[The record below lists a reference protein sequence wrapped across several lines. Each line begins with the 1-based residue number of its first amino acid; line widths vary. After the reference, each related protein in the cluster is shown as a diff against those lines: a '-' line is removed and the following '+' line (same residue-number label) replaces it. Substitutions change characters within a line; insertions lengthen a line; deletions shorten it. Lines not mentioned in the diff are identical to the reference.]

1 MKAGLGLGQGQGAGN
16 QTAVA
21 TRRRGP
27 NRREPG
33 ARASWG
39 QRVER
44 ARQCSRAPA
53 VTSGCGS
60 ALTTSPSTQ
69 GPAGTPDLCSG
80 REAAWRPC
88 TAGGPAGHAL
98 APRPCFCHELGP
110 GKASGRKTPG
120 RISGRRNAPRER
132 IKSQRLHNRHQELR
146 GAWAHRK
153 HAPSEGRDQG
163 TKRSE
168 PGIHGPRGRR
178 HTERRLNS
186 PLGPGPWASQA
197 SGLQAPTFVP
207 DTSMQLVCLWVPEA
221 AFLTLSG
228 ISAATD
234 ESTRACGGVQT
245 QTGNVVGA

>member
-39 QRVER
+39 QRAER

-132 IKSQRLHNRHQELR
+132 IKSQSLHIGTRN
-146 GAWAHRK
+146 
-153 HAPSEGRDQG
+153 SEVPGHTENMRPVRAGIQG
-163 TKRSE
+163 Q
-168 PGIHGPRGRR
+168 RGRNLAY
-178 HTERRLNS
+178 T
-186 PLGPGPWASQA
+186 
-197 SGLQAPTFVP
+197 GLEVG
-207 DTSMQLVCLWVPEA
+207 DTRNE
-221 AFLTLSG
+221 G
-228 ISAATD
+228 
-234 ESTRACGGVQT
+234 STRPLARARGPPRRPAFRLRPSCLTPRCSSCVCGSPKQLF
-245 QTGNVVGA
+245 

>member
-1 MKAGLGLGQGQGAGN
+1 MTPWAGKRARRQALKPCGDTERWMTIRKRPSDPGGIPLDSTTGSWTAPRARRGGRGSGSAGMLGERVTLKAGLGLGQGQGAGN
-16 QTAVA
+16 QTAVP

-39 QRVER
+39 QRAER

-110 GKASGRKTPG
+110 GKA
-120 RISGRRNAPRER
+120 
-132 IKSQRLHNRHQELR
+132 
-146 GAWAHRK
+146 
-153 HAPSEGRDQG
+153 
-163 TKRSE
+163 
-168 PGIHGPRGRR
+168 
-178 HTERRLNS
+178 
-186 PLGPGPWASQA
+186 
-197 SGLQAPTFVP
+197 
-207 DTSMQLVCLWVPEA
+207 
-221 AFLTLSG
+221 
-228 ISAATD
+228 
-234 ESTRACGGVQT
+234 
-245 QTGNVVGA
+245 